1 MNIMIV
7 KIIVILLLATGAT
20 VHCINLIFKENADI
34 ERVKNNSR
42 MEDFYSHA
50 CKSKGDCVRRFTRN
64 LLNKAARGKS
74 YDSMSTKIIDAFKD
88 VDDIS
93 ATKIKQVW
101 RSDLGGKEKVWIVE
115 CETKNPKKSFCLH
128 FIKNNRHLVL
138 DEIN

>member
-7 KIIVILLLATGAT
+7 KIIVILLLATGT
-20 VHCINLIFKENADI
+20 TIHCINLISKENADI
-34 ERVKNNSR
+34 TRVKNNSR

-50 CKSKGDCVRRFTRN
+50 CKSKDYYLRRFTRN
-64 LLNKAARGKS
+64 LLNKAAGGKS
-74 YDSMSTKIIDAFKD
+74 YDSMVTKIIDAFKD

-101 RSDLGGKEKVWIVE
+101 RSDLGGKKKVWIAE
-115 CETKNPKKSFCLH
+115 CETKNPQKSFYLH
-128 FIKNNRHLVL
+128 FVENNRRMVL